1 LGEERAEGGI
11 CKRAGRG
18 RNRGSYATMR
28 FYISQSREEAKEKGE
43 EAIIAVATL
52 R

>member
-1 LGEERAEGGI
+1 VGVVNEREGGGI
-11 CKRAGRG
+11 G
-18 RNRGSYATMR
+18 GSYATMR

-43 EAIIAVATL
+43 EAIIAMATL